1 LKRISNAVASNT
13 GGLSQTK
20 YYLSNFSSTT
30 TITRRHH
37 PLNGQ
42 KLALLSVGKTTVVVR
57 LGDGSSMK
65 ILRRWTDVDGV
76 AGTELGGDSVFS
88 LRGLHE
94 LLALFMALRARTG
107 RQATM
112 SGEMIETAQS
122 NGEAVDDDQAETIGV
137 PRDGGSRGAM
147 GAVSRTSEARGHAE
161 LRPADGARVG
171 GADSGVENKSQEPG
185 GGR

>member
-1 LKRISNAVASNT
+1 M

-42 KLALLSVGKTTVVVR
+42 VLELLSVGKTTVVVR

-65 ILRRWTDVDGV
+65 IPRRWSDVDGV
-76 AGTELGGDSVFS
+76 PCQELTGDAVLSLHGLRELLDLFEA
-88 LRGLHE
+88 LRG
-94 LLALFMALRARTG
+94 RTD
-107 RQATM
+107 RQAASTN
-112 SGEMIETAQS
+112 EMIVTAQS
-122 NGEAVDDDQAETIGV
+122 KGEAVDNDQTETIGV
-137 PRDGGSRGAM
+137 SRDGVSRGAV
-147 GAVSRTSEARGHAE
+147 GAVSGTSEERGHTT
-161 LRPADGARVG
+161 LRAVDGACVS
-171 GADSGVENKSQEPG
+171 GADSRVENQQEAG

>member
-1 LKRISNAVASNT
+1 MTISSADCSNT

-42 KLALLSVGKTTVVVR
+42 TLELLSVGKATVVVR

-65 ILRRWTDVDGV
+65 ILRRWTDVDG
-76 AGTELGGDSVFS
+76 AACTELAGDSVLS
-88 LRGLHE
+88 LRGLRE
-94 LLALFMALRARTG
+94 LLSLFTALRARTG
-107 RQATM
+107 RQA
-112 SGEMIETAQS
+112 GIADEMIKTARS
-122 NGEAVDDDQAETIGV
+122 NGQAVDDDQAEAIGV
-137 PRDGGSRGAM
+137 PRDGVSRGAV
-147 GAVSRTSEARGHAE
+147 GAVSGTGKRRGHTT
-161 LRPADGARVG
+161 RCPADGARVG
-171 GADSGVENKSQEPG
+171 EADSGVENKPEEPG